1 MNKTEF
7 RIDEVKFGNGEKH
20 CYIFKKTFNFFGFP
34 YWKLYNTNMNNGQ
47 FLSIDEAEAWL
58 NTHVEEK
65 ELSKIEPYVIN
76 RKFITI

>member
-1 MNKTEF
+1 MKTEF

-20 CYIFKKTFNFFGFP
+20 CYIFYKSFNLLGFP
-34 YWKLYNTNMNNGQ
+34 KWKLYQTNMNNGQ

-58 NTHVEEK
+58 NIHTKEK
-65 ELSKIEPYVIN
+65 ELNKIEPYVTD